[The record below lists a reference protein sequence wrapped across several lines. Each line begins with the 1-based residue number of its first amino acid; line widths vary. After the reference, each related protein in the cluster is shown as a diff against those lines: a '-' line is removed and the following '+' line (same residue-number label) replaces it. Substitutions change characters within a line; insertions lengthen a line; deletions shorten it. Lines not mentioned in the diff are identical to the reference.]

1 MKKPVTEPRLPVFTI
16 IYYYFKE
23 KQKMIVSIVVG
34 WLFTCVILSL
44 LLLDLMAKREIV
56 QSINELLICPWMW
69 FCIQS
74 VASWS
79 L

>member
-16 IYYYFKE
+16 IYYFFKE

-44 LLLDLMAKREIV
+44 LLLGFDGKERNSTEYKRIIDLPLDVVLHPK
-56 QSINELLICPWMW
+56 C
-69 FCIQS
+69 C
-74 VASWS
+74 
-79 L
+79 